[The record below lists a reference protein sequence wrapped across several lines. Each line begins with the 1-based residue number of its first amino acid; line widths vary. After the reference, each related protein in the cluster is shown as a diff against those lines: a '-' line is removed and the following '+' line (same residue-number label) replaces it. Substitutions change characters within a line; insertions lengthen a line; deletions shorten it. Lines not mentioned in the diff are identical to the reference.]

1 MKLHLDL
8 DFLVIFHFGLVFFVL
23 KFFLEIA
30 RKLSREKFAISTLKP
45 WSHVT

>member
-1 MKLHLDL
+1 M
-8 DFLVIFHFGLVFFVL
+8 IFHFGLVFFVL

-30 RKLSREKFAISTLKP
+30 RQLSREKFAISTLKP